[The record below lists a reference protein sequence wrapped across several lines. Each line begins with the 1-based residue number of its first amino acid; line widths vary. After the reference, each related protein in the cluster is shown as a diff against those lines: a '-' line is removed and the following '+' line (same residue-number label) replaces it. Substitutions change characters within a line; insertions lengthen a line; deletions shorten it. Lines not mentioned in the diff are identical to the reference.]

1 VITCDSLL
9 TIPQT
14 ALDPAPLG
22 RLGEVERAHLDR
34 ALRYALD
41 IRH

>member
-1 VITCDSLL
+1 VL
-9 TIPQT
+9 TTPRT

-41 IRH
+41 IRY

>member
-1 VITCDSLL
+1 VL
-9 TIPQT
+9 TIPRT

-34 ALRYALD
+34 ALRYVLD
-41 IRH
+41 MRY